1 MLIILLVIKIPFNH
15 LIIEIIQRI
24 TYIFAIY
31 YPINKHKIMETGLKH
46 VSTVTVSAANTALT
60 IGSGDM
66 EVFATPAMVALMEN
80 AAMKAVAPHLPEGS
94 TTVGAMMETSHIK
107 PSALGETVNAEAIL
121 EEIDGRKLT
130 FKVTASDSK
139 GTIGEGKHIRYI
151 VDRERFLSKLK

>member
-1 MLIILLVIKIPFNH
+1 
-15 LIIEIIQRI
+15 
-24 TYIFAIY
+24 
-31 YPINKHKIMETGLKH
+31 METGLKH

-60 IGSGDM
+60 MGSGDM
-66 EVFATPAMVALMEN
+66 EVLATPAMVALMEN